1 MKDFSSRNRRFGQL
15 LAAECRRLH
24 ITRDAI
30 ARTSH
35 IGTHTESAVKHG

>member
-1 MKDFSSRNRRFGQL
+1 MNDFSNRNRRFGQL

-30 ARTSH
+30 IRMSH
-35 IGTHTESAVKHG
+35 LGTHTESAVKHG